1 MKRIF
6 KLLIKLLVFIFF
18 IFVLF
23 IFIRS
28 FVNSRKPY
36 YIELELSSINEDF
49 IRLKSIPFFSF
60 SEQEEIFPTLILKL
74 HKIKDDNRF
83 KLLILN
89 LTNYDFNWEQTYEL
103 KKIIKEIKKK
113 RQVIC
118 YSNSYNQKS
127 YYLATACSKIYMAN
141 GSILEIPGIYTEILF
156 YKEFLDSLKID
167 IFPIQFEE
175 YKSALEVLT
184 RKEPSSFYKEQ
195 IEKILN
201 FHYNELKNSLI
212 ERGIKNPDS
221 LINVGFFYSD
231 DAKKLNLI
239 DDTKY
244 IDEILEYKKHLRK
257 GSLPEIKEFSNNKI
271 AIIGVE
277 GTITNEDY
285 YNPFDKTR
293 TIGENFVK
301 LLDKIRKDK
310 SIKAVLIRLNSPGG
324 SSLMS
329 DKISREI
336 KLLSKEK
343 EVVISMGR
351 VCASG
356 CYYISAYSNKIFSE
370 PFTITGSIGVIF
382 AKISTDEFYRKKL
395 FINPYILKKGEH
407 SDLFSSRKLNEI
419 EKEGMKNLVYKVYE
433 DFIKVVSEGRR
444 MSVDSVK
451 KLAKGK
457 IYLGEEA
464 YKFGI
469 VDTIGGF
476 LDALHYLKQKYKNAS
491 FEFYTREVDIDLNL
505 FGLGLID
512 KFFFFEPLFLF
523 GDFVKP

>member
-1 MKRIF
+1 MRKIF
-6 KLLIKLLVFIFF
+6 KLLIFIIIVVLIISF
-18 IFVLF
+18 IKNF
-23 IFIRS
+23 I
-28 FVNSRKPY
+28 NSRKPY

-49 IRLKSIPFFSF
+49 INLKDFPISPFL
-60 SEQEEIFPTLILKL
+60 EQEETFPKLILKL
-74 HKIKDDNRF
+74 YKIKDDSKF

-89 LTNYDFNWEQTYEL
+89 LTNYNFNWEQTYEL
-103 KKIIKEIKKK
+103 RKIINEIKKK
-113 RQVIC
+113 REVIC

-127 YYLATACSKIYMAN
+127 YYLASACSKIYMAN

-156 YKEFLDSLKID
+156 YKELFDSLKID

-195 IEKILN
+195 IEKVLN
-201 FHYNELKNSLI
+201 FHYNELKNVLI

-221 LINVGFFYSD
+221 LINIGFFYSD
-231 DAKKLNLI
+231 DAKKLSLI
-239 DDTKY
+239 DDIKY
-244 IDEILEYKKHLRK
+244 PDEFSEYKKNLRK
-257 GSLPEIKEFSNNKI
+257 GSLPEIKEFSNKKI
-271 AIIGVE
+271 AIIGAE

-285 YNPFDKTR
+285 YNPFDKSR
-293 TIGENFVK
+293 TIGKNFAK
-301 LLDKIRKDK
+301 LLEKIRKDK

-329 DKISREI
+329 DIISREI

-382 AKISTDEFYRKKL
+382 AKVSTDEFYRKKL

-407 SDLFSSRKLNEI
+407 SDVFSSRKLSEI
-419 EKEGMKNLVYKVYE
+419 EKEGMRNLVYKIYE

-444 MSVDSVK
+444 MSIDSIR

-476 LDALHYLKQKYKNAS
+476 LDALNYLKKKYKDVS
-491 FEFYTREVDIDLNL
+491 FEFYNRELNIDLNL
-505 FGLGLID
+505 FSLGLID
-512 KFFFFEPLFLF
+512 KFLFLEPLFLF

>member
-1 MKRIF
+1 MGMKRIF
-6 KLLIKLLVFIFF
+6 KLLIF
-18 IFVLF
+18 IFVIIIF
-23 IFIRS
+23 AIFIKN
-28 FVNSRKPY
+28 FINSKKPY

-49 IRLKSIPFFSF
+49 VNLKKFPIFPFFEQNETF
-60 SEQEEIFPTLILKL
+60 STLILKL
-74 HKIKDDNRF
+74 YKIKDDEKF

-89 LTNYDFNWEQTYEL
+89 LTNYNFNWEQTYEL
-103 KKIIKEIKKK
+103 RKIIKEIKKK
-113 RQVIC
+113 REVIC
-118 YSNSYNQKS
+118 YSDSYNQKS
-127 YYLATACSKIYMAN
+127 YYLASACSKIYMAN
-141 GSILEIPGIYTEILF
+141 GSILQIPGIYTEILF
-156 YKEFLDSLKID
+156 YKELFDSLKID

-175 YKSALEVLT
+175 YKSALEILT
-184 RKEPSSFYKEQ
+184 RKEPSPFYKEQ
-195 IEKILN
+195 IEKVLN
-201 FHYNELKNSLI
+201 FHYDELKKALI
-212 ERGIKNPDS
+212 ERGFKNPDS
-221 LINVGFFYSD
+221 LINIGFFYSD

-239 DDTKY
+239 DDIKY
-244 IDEILEYKKHLRK
+244 LDELSEYKKHLRR

-271 AIIGVE
+271 AVIGVE
-277 GTITNEDY
+277 GTITSEDY

-293 TIGENFVK
+293 TIGKNFVK
-301 LLDKIRKDK
+301 LLSKIRKDK
-310 SIKAVLIRLNSPGG
+310 SVKAVLIRINSPGG

-329 DKISREI
+329 DMISREI

-382 AKISTDEFYRKKL
+382 AKVSTDEFYRKKL

-407 SDLFSSRKLNEI
+407 SDIFSSRKLSEV
-419 EKEGMKNLVYKVYE
+419 EKEGMKNLIHKVYE
-433 DFIKVVSEGRR
+433 DFIKVVSEGRK
-444 MSVDSVK
+444 MSIDSVR

-476 LDALHYLKQKYKNAS
+476 LDALNYLKKKYKDVS
-491 FEFYTREVDIDLNL
+491 FEFYSRELDIDLNL
-505 FGLGLID
+505 FNLGLRENVL
-512 KFFFFEPLFLF
+512 FLELLFLF